1 MVNSRSLSLTA
12 ALALG
17 ACALGPN
24 FSYSG
29 TLQAPSAAVGS
40 TLGGRVVHVYVT
52 EGTTVRAGDAIVRFD
67 DAQPRA
73 AVAASAAQLAAAQA
87 ALADLIAGP
96 RSQDLAHARA
106 LAQQQRA
113 QAELASATTPYQASV
128 ARNQL
133 RQALADEYDAQAAA
147 HQARADADRM
157 RSLFSTGDVS
167 AQQRD
172 AAVAKEAH
180 ADAQLSSSIA
190 AVHSARSQ
198 TANTTAVTLPQNA
211 ASAQAAYQAA
221 QSSYASLAAG
231 ARPDQV
237 RQARASVQTAQGN
250 LALDRAR
257 LDETIVRA
265 PAGGVVTAMDLHPGD
280 LVAAG
285 ASVATIEERGN
296 PYVRIYVAQS
306 DLGRV
311 KLGATLPVRSDATTG
326 TFAGVVEQIDARAQ
340 FTPQSVQTES
350 DRAVL
355 SFGVKVRVHD
365 PQQRLH
371 PGTTVEV
378 ALP

>member
-1 MVNSRSLSLTA
+1 MRTSRSLSFATA
-12 ALALG
+12 LVLG
-17 ACALGPN
+17 ACSLGPN
-24 FSYSG
+24 YSYSG
-29 TLQAPSAAVGS
+29 TLQAPDAAVGS
-40 TLGGRVVHVYVT
+40 TIGGRVVRVLVS
-52 EGTTVRAGDAIVRFD
+52 EGNTVRAGVTLLRFD

-73 AVAASAAQLAAAQA
+73 AVAASSAQLAQARA
-87 ALADLIAGP
+87 ALADLLAGP
-96 RSQDLAHARA
+96 RAQDLAHARA

-113 QAELASATTPYQASV
+113 QAELARTTRPYQSSV

-133 RQALADEYDAQAAA
+133 LGALADEYDARAAA

-157 RSLFSTGDVS
+157 RSLFATGDVS
-167 AQQRD
+167 AQERD

-180 ADAQLSSSIA
+180 ADAQLVSSIA

-198 TANTTAVTLPQNA
+198 AVNTTAVALPQNE

-221 QSSYASLAAG
+221 QSAYASLAAG

-237 RQARASVQTAQGN
+237 RQARAAVQAAQGN

-265 PAGGVVTAMDLHPGD
+265 SAGGVVTAMDLHPGD
-280 LVAAG
+280 LVAPG
-285 ASVATIEERGN
+285 ASVATIEETGN
-296 PYVRIYVAQS
+296 PYVRIYVSQS

-311 KLGATLPVRSDATTG
+311 KLGATLPVRSDATSG
-326 TFAGVVEQIDARAQ
+326 TFEGVVEQIDARAQ

-365 PQQRLH
+365 PQQQLH